1 MSGSDVQLEE
11 ILIHTIAGMLEGL
24 RHVAVGAS
32 SPVPGAA
39 ALLARARSGGG
50 TRVSVLGSEDHNFFS
65 DGGKELF
72 DCAGQGRIDAFF
84 LSGAQIDG
92 KANINLVSIGDPDL
106 PKARFPGSFG
116 SGYLYYVVPRVI
128 LFRLEHTKRTLVEKV
143 DFISA
148 PGFSEPN
155 VYRPGGPFAMIT
167 DRCLF
172 DVDKARQRF
181 VLKSVHPG
189 ESVASIAENTG
200 FDYDVP
206 AEVPT
211 TPLPDAETLALMR
224 GRIAGEIAEIYPG
237 FAKRVF
243 GLERAA

>member
-1 MSGSDVQLEE
+1 MSAIQLEE
-11 ILIHTIAGMLEGL
+11 VLIGAISGMLAGL

-39 ALLARARSGGG
+39 ALLARAKSGSLP
-50 TRVSVLGSEDHNFFS
+50 RVSVLGSRDNNFFT

-92 KANINLVSIGDPDL
+92 RANINLVSIGNPDQ

-128 LFRLEHTKRTLVEKV
+128 LFRLEHTRRTLVDKV
-143 DFISA
+143 DFVSA
-148 PGFSEPN
+148 PGVSEPN
-155 VYRPGGPFAMIT
+155 VYRPGGPYKLIT

-172 DVDKARQRF
+172 DFDKARARF
-181 VLKSVHPG
+181 VLESVHPG
-189 ESVASIAENTG
+189 HTVEEIAENTG
-200 FDYDVP
+200 FEYDVP
-206 AEVPT
+206 ATVPE
-211 TPLPDAETLALMR
+211 TPVPDTETLALIR
-224 GRIAGEIAEIYPG
+224 GPVAEQIAEIYPA
-237 FAKRVF
+237 FAERVF
-243 GLERAA
+243 GVAKAA

>member
-1 MSGSDVQLEE
+1 VTDSDVQLEE
-11 ILIHTIAGMLEGL
+11 ILIHTIAGMLDGL

-39 ALLARARSGGG
+39 ALLARARSNGG

-128 LFRLEHTKRTLVEKV
+128 LFRLEHTKRTLVEQV

-172 DVDKARQRF
+172 DVDKERRRF

-189 ESVASIAENTG
+189 ESVESIAENTG

-211 TPLPDAETLALMR
+211 TPLPDAETLALMC
-224 GRIAGEIAEIYPG
+224 GRIAGEISEIYPG

-243 GLERAA
+243 GLEKAA

>member
-1 MSGSDVQLEE
+1 MTDIRPEE
-11 ILIHTIAGMLEGL
+11 ILIGSIADMLAGL

-50 TRVSVLGSEDHNFFS
+50 LRVSVLGSREHNFFT

-92 KANINLVSIGDPDL
+92 KANINLVSIGDPDR

-116 SGYLYYVVPRVI
+116 SAYLYYVVPRVI
-128 LFRLEHTKRTLVEKV
+128 LFRMEHTVRTLVDTV

-148 PGFSEPN
+148 PGTSDPN
-155 VYRPGGPFAMIT
+155 VYRPGGPYKMIT
-167 DRCLF
+167 DRCVFAF
-172 DVDKARQRF
+172 DRSRARF
-181 VLKSVHPG
+181 TLESVHPG
-189 ESVASIAENTG
+189 HTTGEVAENTG
-200 FDYDVP
+200 FAYDASDAVP
-206 AEVPT
+206 Q
-211 TPLPDAETLALMR
+211 TPVPDAATLALIR
-224 GRIAGEIAEIYPG
+224 GPVAEQIAEVYPA
-237 FAKRVF
+237 FAASVF
-243 GLERAA
+243 GSAKAA